1 MSSYAF
7 ELVMLAAVLHA
18 LWNAIVKAG
27 QDTFLTTV
35 LVTTCAALWAALA
48 LPFLPLPRPES
59 WPFIAASALLQVLYY
74 ALVARIYRLADMSQT
89 YPLMRGVA
97 PLLVALIGTFVLG
110 EHLTSGAWLGIGVIC
125 LGILLTLAG
134 ACAQRRGGLG
144 LALLTALLIATYT
157 LVDGAGVRL
166 SHSPIAYTLW
176 IFLLGGLAIAG
187 WAGFTRGR
195 RLLRYARGN
204 WHLGAIGGFGTLAA
218 YALALQAMTLA
229 PVSMVAALRESSILF
244 ATLIAWW
251 VLKEPVGRA
260 RWVAVGVILAGV
272 VVLRLA

>member
-35 LVTTCAALWAALA
+35 LVTTCAALWAAAA
-48 LPFLPLPRPES
+48 LPFLPAPAPAS

-74 ALVARIYRLADMSQT
+74 ALVARIYRVADMSQT

-97 PLLVALIGTFVLG
+97 PLLVALFGTLVLG
-110 EHLTSGAWLGIGVIC
+110 EHLTAGAWLGIGVIC

-134 ACAQRRGGLG
+134 ARAQRRDGLG

-157 LVDGAGVRL
+157 LVDGAGVRR
-166 SHSPIAYTLW
+166 SQSPVAYTLW
-176 IFLLGGLAIAG
+176 IFLLGGALIAG
-187 WAGFTRGR
+187 WAGLTRGR

-204 WHLGAIGGFGTLAA
+204 AHLGAIGGFGTLAA

-260 RWVAVGVILAGV
+260 RWVSVGVILVGV

>member
-1 MSSYAF
+1 MSAYAF

-134 ACAQRRGGLG
+134 ARAQRRGGLG

-195 RLLRYARGN
+195 RLLRYAQGN